1 MSGTN
6 HTPIQC
12 DGALSD
18 LILQAA
24 RRVMPAIIAAE
35 HRPNCSVRNQPL
47 LPLLEGLLDD
57 TLATAK
63 AVADNAWD
71 ESRPLDRDLMHDLA
85 KQARA
90 IASAIESASDCPDAR
105 GWSLPSMTEKELV

>member
-24 RRVMPAIIAAE
+24 REVMPAIIAAE
-35 HRPNCSVRNQPL
+35 PVPNCSVRNPTSAAAA
-47 LPLLEGLLDD
+47 EG
-57 TLATAK
+57 AA
-63 AVADNAWD
+63 
-71 ESRPLDRDLMHDLA
+71 
-85 KQARA
+85 
-90 IASAIESASDCPDAR
+90 
-105 GWSLPSMTEKELV
+105 